1 LPVAAVAGS
10 LVAPKERVAM
20 TAQSVVVQEQ
30 PGGAQQ
36 LFLLLHGY
44 GANAEDLVPIGR
56 QLAKVFPNATIVS
69 VAAPEPMGYPGGLQ
83 WFSLDG
89 INDLNR
95 VTRVADA
102 LPGFLQVIRDWRQ
115 RARVSEA
122 MTALVGF
129 SQGSTMAL
137 EASVGE
143 HAPAA
148 RVVAIAGRFAR
159 LPTRVSPDVTIH
171 LLHGKEDAVV
181 PCRHTVEGANRL
193 RELGG
198 DVTADVYPGIGHEIR
213 NETVQLVVQRLTRH
227 VPKRLWEEAMK
238 VSDEGGNDG

>member
-1 LPVAAVAGS
+1 
-10 LVAPKERVAM
+10 M
-20 TAQSVVVQEQ
+20 TVQSIVVQEQ
-30 PGGAQQ
+30 PGGARQ
-36 LFLLLHGY
+36 LFLLFHGY
-44 GANAEDLVPIGR
+44 GANAEDLVPIG
-56 QLAKVFPNATIVS
+56 QHLAKVFPNAMVVS
-69 VAAPEPMGYPGGLQ
+69 IAAPEPMGYPGGLQ

-89 INDLNR
+89 IDDVNR

-102 LPGFLQVIRDWRQ
+102 LPGLLQVIREWQQ
-115 RARVSEA
+115 RAKVSEA

-137 EASVGE
+137 EASVGA
-143 HAPAA
+143 HPPAA

-159 LPTRVSPDVTIH
+159 LPTQVSREVTIH
-171 LLHGKEDAVV
+171 LLHGMEDAVV

-213 NETVQLVVQRLTRH
+213 NETLQLVVQRLTRH
-227 VPKRLWEEAMK
+227 VPKRHWEEAMAAGLE
-238 VSDEGGNDG
+238 SGTNG